1 MSLVYTLAARNLF
14 QDRLRFIA
22 SLTGIVFSVVLVMVQ
37 LGLYFGFNRMLTMI
51 IDHASTDL
59 WIVSTET
66 KYFEDL
72 SLLDS
77 KMRERLL
84 AIDGVA
90 EAAPVVAGFSV
101 WMLPEGGMTSVFVV
115 ASDLA
120 SGGLPA
126 WNVVDGDPQSLL
138 EQGTVAV
145 DRFYAGRLG
154 VSGVGATAQIRGQ
167 PVVIGAITEGIRSFT
182 TTPYVFSDIAG
193 ARSSLGLP
201 ANYTTHFLVRLK
213 PGSDLERARQNIL
226 SGISGI
232 QALTPEQFRDQS
244 RSFWLL
250 RTGAGAALVAGA
262 ILAVIVGTV
271 IVAQTLYSSTK
282 EHLYE
287 FATLRAM
294 GASNS
299 YIYKVI
305 VCQALIDTFIGLTIA
320 GLIGIAIVRLTATSV
335 IQIVLTP
342 GLVIALFFL
351 TVIMCVVSALASI
364 ARVVRVDPAIVL
376 TR

>member
-1 MSLVYTLAARNLF
+1 MSLVYTLASRNLF
-14 QDRLRFIA
+14 QDRLRFVA

-59 WIVSTET
+59 WVVSAET

-72 SLLDS
+72 SLLDN

-90 EAAPVVAGFSV
+90 EAAPVLAGFSV

-120 SGGLPA
+120 SGGLPV
-126 WNVVDGDPQSLL
+126 WNVVDGDPRSLL
-138 EQGTVAV
+138 EQGTVAI
-145 DRFYAGRLG
+145 DRSYADRLG
-154 VSGVGATAQIRGQ
+154 VSGVGTAAQVRGQ
-167 PVVIGAITEGIRSFT
+167 PVVVGAITEGIRSFT

-193 ARSSLGLP
+193 ARSYLGLP

-213 PGSDLERARQNIL
+213 PGADLDRVRHNIL
-226 SGISGI
+226 AAVPAI
-232 QALTPEQFRDQS
+232 QALSPSEFSDQS

-294 GASNS
+294 GAANT

-305 VCQALIDTFIGLTIA
+305 VCQALIDTLIGLAIA
-320 GLIGIAIVRLTATSV
+320 GLIGVAIVRMTAASV

-342 GLVIALFFL
+342 NLMMTLFGLTLV
-351 TVIMCVVSALASI
+351 MGVVSALASI
-364 ARVVRVDPAIVL
+364 VRVVRVDPAIVL